1 MTPLSPVRGYV
12 LVTVLGALAL
22 LALLAG
28 RFAERMDG
36 MRAQAGVLNAHARA
50 SVDAASAAAVAL
62 YWVATNRSNPAGF
75 GDDPTRSVHADGR
88 AYRLPSGAEI
98 RVQDTRGLVPAN
110 LTADTRSMRALLGV
124 LGVPLQRADQMVDV
138 LLDYA
143 DGDNLR
149 RLNGAEAAEYSALAL
164 TPPRNDWLISLREL
178 SRLPLWRD
186 DAQLLARLESLLS
199 THRDGLFNPN
209 AAPLDVLRAKLPTAR
224 PEQIELFQTL
234 RRDMGFFS
242 ADTARRATGLPFGGD
257 EQFFFTSPWPRI
269 TVWAPGLPRPVQY
282 TLQLTPD
289 GERAPWQLYEVRSA
303 PMPGPVSPP
312 QSATPFPLVIAS
324 DRP

>member
-1 MTPLSPVRGYV
+1 MKRPPARGYV
-12 LVTVLGALAL
+12 LVTVLGTLAV

-28 RFAERMDG
+28 RFAQRIDE
-36 MRAQAGVLNAHARA
+36 MRAQVGTLDAQAKA
-50 SVDAASAAAVAL
+50 SVEAASAAATAL
-62 YWVATNRSNPAGF
+62 FWIATRPSNPAGF
-75 GDDPTRSVHADGR
+75 GDDPTQTVHADGR

-98 RVQDTRGLVPAN
+98 RVQDTRGLLPVN
-110 LTADTRSMRALLGV
+110 LAVNTHVLRALLIDSGV
-124 LGVPLQRADQMVDV
+124 ALQRADQMVDV

-143 DGDNLR
+143 DGDSLR
-149 RLNGAEAAEYSALAL
+149 RLNGAEDAEYTTLGLA
-164 TPPRNDWLISLREL
+164 PPRNDWLVSLREL

-186 DAQLLARLESLLS
+186 DPPLLARLEGLLS

-209 AAPLDVLRAKLPTAR
+209 AAPAAVLRARLPAAR

-242 ADTARRATGLPFGGD
+242 ADTARRSTGLAFGGD
-257 EQFFFTSPWPRI
+257 DQYFFTSATPRV

-282 TLQLTPD
+282 NLQLTPD

-303 PMPGPVSPP
+303 PLTGPPSPP